1 MIALTVILI
10 ILALAAVA
18 LAVAATVYIVAFIA
32 VGIGLLS
39 GKRPPRP
46 ASGTRTVHSSRHSS
60 FNYPYPLNN
69 WL

>member
-1 MIALTVILI
+1 
-10 ILALAAVA
+10 
-18 LAVAATVYIVAFIA
+18 VAFIA